1 MNADLARLE
10 RIFREVL
17 DDPGLTITP
26 EFSPADHA
34 GWDSVA
40 SVQIVLAAEQEFSC
54 RLPTEAVAGIKNIA
68 DILRHLPEPAREEDP
83 PGGGAD
89 IPVGSPARAHAEA
102 LLDGIRSRRD
112 LGDSV
117 GVFADLRL
125 AVRLFSDYNFL
136 SQAARV

>member
-40 SVQIVLAAEQEFSC
+40 TVQIVLAAEQEFSC
-54 RLPTEAVAGIKNIA
+54 RLPTEAVAGLKDVA
-68 DILRHLPEPAREEDP
+68 DLLRHLPA
-83 PGGGAD
+83 
-89 IPVGSPARAHAEA
+89 SPAGAEPKQAANRVVSPDIDEGAPVAERAEA
-102 LLDGIRSRRD
+102 LL
-112 LGDSV
+112 
-117 GVFADLRL
+117 
-125 AVRLFSDYNFL
+125 
-136 SQAARV
+136 ARAR